1 MRALAHERKRRW
13 DWAPAVAV
21 VLAVILVAPA
31 VVASGCGSSAKQDSP
46 VTTIAPGVDG
56 RQVGAA
62 TATTAAAASMAPV
75 SGEAAP
81 SSAGSAA
88 TPSDQIGVEPIANLT
103 LAQAN
108 LDRKVVQNATLQI
121 EVKRDT
127 FQRQFDAALALAD
140 TYGGY
145 VVSSTSQAQADE
157 AVVRSGTIT
166 LRVPSASFDQ
176 ALKAASALGV
186 VKARQIDSQDVTQEY
201 VDLKA
206 QLTNTQAEALA
217 MQNLLAQ
224 AKTVDDILRV
234 RSVLTGLQ
242 QEIEQLKGRI
252 QYLDEHTSYSTLTLN
267 MYEAGTVVAT
277 TTSGNWGFAQALS
290 DALHNF
296 VNSINSLIAW
306 LGGAL
311 PGLALL
317 ALVSWAGYRVVRST
331 LRKRGG
337 DSGAKAS

>member
-1 MRALAHERKRRW
+1 MRALGHGSRRGREW
-13 DWAPAVAV
+13 
-21 VLAVILVAPA
+21 VLAVGVVLTALLVAPA
-31 VVASGCGSSAKQDSP
+31 LVTIGCGSSAQKSP
-46 VTTIAPGVDG
+46 VTTIAPGVDS
-56 RQVGAA
+56 RDRGAA

-75 SGEAAP
+75 AGEAAT
-81 SSAGSAA
+81 AGSAPA
-88 TPSDQIGVEPIANLT
+88 ADQIASEPIANLT
-103 LAQAN
+103 SAQAG

-145 VVSSTSQAQADE
+145 VVSSSSQAQAE
-157 AVVRSGTIT
+157 ETVVRSGTIT
-166 LRVPSASFDQ
+166 LRVPSASFNQ

-267 MYEAGTVVAT
+267 MYEAGTPVAT
-277 TTSGNWGFAQALS
+277 TTGGGWGFVQALS
-290 DALHNF
+290 DGLHNF
-296 VNSINSLIAW
+296 VSSINSLVAW

-317 ALVSWAGYRVVRST
+317 ALLVWGGYRIVRGS
-331 LRKRGG
+331 LRKRAH
-337 DSGAKAS
+337 DSETKAS